1 LPYQAFRVASSGNT
15 GSHPSRICRAADSL
29 LPTMSALELRTHLIE
44 LKAERAL
51 AEETGVASI
60 GSYMEDLERD
70 IARSRAA
77 FVGAA
82 VTEIAS
88 FRAQISGRTFG

>member
-1 LPYQAFRVASSGNT
+1 MTAV
-15 GSHPSRICRAADSL
+15 
-29 LPTMSALELRTHLIE
+29 ELRAHLIE

-60 GSYMEDLERD
+60 GAYMEDLERD
-70 IARSRAA
+70 IERSRAA
-77 FVGAA
+77 YVGAA

-88 FRAQISGRTFG
+88 FRAQLSGPAYG

>member
-1 LPYQAFRVASSGNT
+1 MTAYDLHN
-15 GSHPSRICRAADSL
+15 HL
-29 LPTMSALELRTHLIE
+29 LELQ
-44 LKAERAL
+44 AERAL

-60 GSYMEDLERD
+60 ASYMEDLERD
-70 IARSRAA
+70 IARSHAA

-88 FRAQISGRTFG
+88 FRGELSGRNWG